1 MATRQNSIT
10 NLGTDFAARAR
21 DITSCLR
28 DEGYNT
34 RDIIEVRQL
43 DPTKSIVLNLRIDV
57 PQRERGRI
65 TNTLVT
71 AITSKS
77 ITGSRETY
85 DVEVNGNVID
95 IPIVGNKKCTFNNTF
110 SRNFLPIFLK
120 LANLFNVTV
129 G

>member
-1 MATRQNSIT
+1 MARRQNSFT

-21 DITSCLR
+21 DITTCLR
-28 DEGYNT
+28 EEGYNT

-43 DPTKSIVLNLRIDV
+43 DPTKQIVLNLRIDV
-57 PQRERGRI
+57 PQQERGRI

-71 AITSKS
+71 AITSKN

-95 IPIVGNKKCTFNNTF
+95 IPCLLYT
-110 SRNFLPIFLK
+110 SPSPRDRQ
-120 LANLFNVTV
+120 
-129 G
+129 